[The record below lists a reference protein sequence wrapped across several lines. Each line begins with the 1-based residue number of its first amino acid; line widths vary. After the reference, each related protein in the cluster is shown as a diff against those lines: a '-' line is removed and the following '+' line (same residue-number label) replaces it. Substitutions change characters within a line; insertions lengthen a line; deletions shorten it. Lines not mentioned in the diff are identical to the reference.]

1 MSLCVFPTRD
11 LELKDDRV
19 FEEPEP
25 LGVRQVGPF
34 YENQVS
40 VATQEVSSAFT
51 NSQWT
56 CEVGVG
62 ERR

>member
-1 MSLCVFPTRD
+1 
-11 LELKDDRV
+11 V

-62 ERR
+62 EWR